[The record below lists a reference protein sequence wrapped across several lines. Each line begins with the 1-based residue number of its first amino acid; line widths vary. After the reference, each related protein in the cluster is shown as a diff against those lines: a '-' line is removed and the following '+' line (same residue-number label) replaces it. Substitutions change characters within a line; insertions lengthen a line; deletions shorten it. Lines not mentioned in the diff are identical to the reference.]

1 MELKMTIDEI
11 KKQYDQEWLLIE
23 VDKHNEDWEPL
34 EGRVIFHSPRGDD
47 IYKEMLKLKGKKI
60 NLSIEYAGEYPD
72 DVAVLL

>member
-1 MELKMTIDEI
+1 MTIDEL

-23 VDKHNEDWEPL
+23 VEKFDDNWEPL
-34 EGRVIFHSPRGDD
+34 EGHVIFHSPRSDD

-60 NLSIEYAGEYPD
+60 NLSIEYAGEYPG